1 MTHSTH
7 AKGIHV
13 CSLSLKKKNV
23 QFVNNKSS
31 ISGFVAGPEFRGKP
45 WETLVSCHSEYGFCR
60 FSWWFVPPLLKVK
73 YSIGISGAYPCNP
86 KFRQNF
92 SVRLQSILGF
102 SLVQKRCQ
110 RLSPKDESETSYLPH
125 ISSVAKVSI
134 DFGADM
140 SILLPMLID

>member
-13 CSLSLKKKNV
+13 CSLSLKKNV
-23 QFVNNKSS
+23 QFVYNKSS

-45 WETLVSCHSEYGFCR
+45 WKTLVSCHSEYGSCR

-92 SVRLQSILGF
+92 SMRLQSILGF

-110 RLSPKDESETSYLPH
+110 RLSPKDESETSYLH
-125 ISSVAKVSI
+125 IFTPYFQCCQSI
-134 DFGADM
+134 Y
-140 SILLPMLID
+140 